1 MTMSPS
7 LRARRA
13 WQSTYDIARVIET
26 LFIFCYNTHMDFNQ
40 KPLKIFFS
48 YYKPHIGLFIA
59 DMFCAFFMAAIDVAF
74 PMFSRYALNTLIPN
88 YQLRTFLILVGILL
102 VGFCIHKM
110 CNWFV
115 AYWGHVFGNRV
126 EQDMRRDVF
135 DQLEKLPFSF
145 YDTNRTG
152 KIMSRATTDLF
163 EITELAHH
171 GPEDFSIAVLN
182 LLGAFVMLL
191 TIRWEL
197 AIFVF
202 IAMPVMILIV
212 IVSRRNLSKAST
224 LVKETTAEV
233 NASLESSISGIR
245 VTKGFNNED
254 FERARFDVSNKQ
266 YSAAKQNRF
275 KYMASFFSNIEF
287 CNNLLSLMTLGVGGY
302 FIMKGKMTL
311 PDLVAA
317 NLFVA
322 TFVSPIK
329 RLNGFVEQFIT
340 GMAGFNRF
348 LEIMRTDTEPEDAP
362 DAVDILSARGN
373 ISFKDVNFSYTSDFP
388 VLNDVNLEIHSG
400 EKFALVGASGGGK
413 STICNLIP
421 RFYEITGGSISLDG
435 IDIRHIKKQSLR
447 SQIGI
452 VQQDVFLFAGTI
464 RENIAY
470 GKPNASDEEIQA
482 AARRAEIHD
491 DIMKMPN
498 GYDSIVGE
506 RGIKLSGGQKQRVSI
521 ARCFLKNPPI
531 LILDEATSALDT
543 TTEIKIQHSFDELSK
558 GRTTLVIAHR
568 LSTIKNADMIAV
580 VNDKGI
586 VEQGT
591 HEQLMNK
598 KGEYYRLQSAQVS
611 D

>member
-1 MTMSPS
+1 VQTFTKVKCP
-7 LRARRA
+7 LILN
-13 WQSTYDIARVIET
+13 YF
-26 LFIFCYNTHMDFNQ
+26 LKKMDFHQ

-48 YYKPHIGLFIA
+48 YYKPHWHLFAA
-59 DMFCAFFMAAIDVAF
+59 DMACAIFMAAIDVAF

-88 YQLRTFLILVGILL
+88 HQLKTFLILVAILL
-102 VGFCIHKM
+102 AGFGFRWI

-115 AYWGHVFGNRV
+115 NYWGHIFGNRV

-171 GPEDFSIAVLN
+171 GPEDFTIAVLTILGSFF
-182 LLGAFVMLL
+182 LLLK
-191 TIRWEL
+191 IRWEL
-197 AIFVF
+197 A
-202 IAMPVMILIV
+202 LIV
-212 IVSRRNLSKAST
+212 IISMPIMIFIVITSRRGFSRTSMK
-224 LVKETTAEV
+224 VKETTAEV

-245 VTKGFNNED
+245 VTKGFVNED
-254 FERARFDVSNKQ
+254 FERENFAVHNKA
-266 YSAAKQNRF
+266 YSKAKQNRF
-275 KYMASFFSNIEF
+275 LYMALFHSNIDI
-287 CNNLLSLMTLGVGGY
+287 CNNLLSLLVLAVGGY

-317 NLFVA
+317 NLFIA
-322 TFVSPIK
+322 SFTAPIRK
-329 RLNGFVEQFIT
+329 LTNFVEQFIT

-348 LEIMRTDTEPEDAP
+348 LEIMRTQPEPADDP
-362 DAVDILSARGN
+362 DAVEILSARGN
-373 ISFKDVNFSYTSDFP
+373 ISFNNVSFSYTKDYP
-388 VLNDVNLEIHSG
+388 VLEGVNLDIHAG

-421 RFYEITGGSISLDG
+421 RFYEITGGQICLDG
-435 IDIRHIKKQSLR
+435 IDIRHIKKSSLR
-447 SQIGI
+447 AQIGI

-470 GKPNASDEEIQA
+470 GKPYATDEEIEQ
-482 AARRAEIHD
+482 AARRAEIHE
-491 DIMKMPN
+491 DIMKMPK
-498 GYDSIVGE
+498 GYDTIVGE

-543 TTEIKIQHSFDELSK
+543 ATEIKIQHSFDELSK

-568 LSTIKNADMIAV
+568 LSTIKNADKIAV
-580 VNDKGI
+580 VNDHGI

-591 HEQLMNK
+591 HDELMK
-598 KGEYYRLQSAQVS
+598 KHGEYYRLRTVQEEEKL
-611 D
+611 

>member
-1 MTMSPS
+1 
-7 LRARRA
+7 
-13 WQSTYDIARVIET
+13 
-26 LFIFCYNTHMDFNQ
+26 MDFS
-40 KPLKIFFS
+40 KRPLKIFFS
-48 YYKPHIGLFIA
+48 YYKPHIGLFII
-59 DMFCAFFMAAIDVAF
+59 DMMCAFFMAAIDVAF

-88 YQLRTFLILVGILL
+88 YQLKTFLILVVILFL
-102 VGFCIHKM
+102 GFCIHKG

-135 DQLEKLPFSF
+135 DHLEKLPFSF
-145 YDTNRTG
+145 YDTHRTG

-171 GPEDFSIAVLN
+171 GPEDFSIAMLN

-197 AIFVF
+197 AIIVF
-202 IAMPVMILIV
+202 ITLPVIIFIV
-212 IVSRRNLSKAST
+212 ITSRKKLSNAST
-224 LVKETTAEV
+224 RVKETTAEV

-245 VTKGFNNED
+245 VTKGFVNED
-254 FERARFDVSNKQ
+254 YERQRFDYQNKQ

-275 KYMASFFSNIEF
+275 RYMASFFSNIEF
-287 CNNLLSLMTLGVGGY
+287 CNNLLSLLVLAVGGY

-322 TFVSPIK
+322 SFVSPIK
-329 RLNGFVEQFIT
+329 KLNNLVEQFAT

-348 LEIMRTDTEPEDAP
+348 LEIMRTPVEPEDDS
-362 DAVDILSARGN
+362 DAVEILSARGN
-373 ISFKDVNFSYTSDFP
+373 ISFKDVDFSYTPDFP
-388 VLNDVNLEIHSG
+388 VLTNINLEIHSG

-413 STICNLIP
+413 TTICNLIP
-421 RFYEITGGSISLDG
+421 RFYEISAGSISLDG
-435 IDIRHIKKQSLR
+435 IDIRHIKKRSLR
-447 SQIGI
+447 NQIGI

-470 GKPNASDEEIQA
+470 GKPDATDAEIEL

-491 DIMKMPN
+491 DIMLMPN

-543 TTEIKIQHSFDELSK
+543 STEIKIQHSFDELSK

-568 LSTIKNADMIAV
+568 LSTIKNANKIAV
-580 VNDKGI
+580 VNEHGI

-591 HEQLMNK
+591 HDELMAK
-598 KGEYYRLQSAQVS
+598 KGEYYKLQQGQLI
-611 D
+611 